1 MQISSTNDTNDNNM
15 KNSSDCAKHLQNT
28 ILYHNTDTAIF
39 PTRAYHDKKQ
49 QEKRLLV
56 PEH

>member
-1 MQISSTNDTNDNNM
+1 M
-15 KNSSDCAKHLQNT
+15 KNSSDCTKHLQNT
-28 ILYHNTDTAIF
+28 ILYHNTGTAIF

-49 QEKRLLV
+49 QEKKLLV